1 MEVGE
6 IEAERESI
14 QREED
19 SVELWTADNVKGA
32 IDMDERSAQER
43 RNLCDERV
51 GSMVIVVVVV
61 LGGEKGGQP

>member
-19 SVELWTADNVKGA
+19 SVQLWTADNVKGA